1 LKLAARK
8 LRIPDVPVMIAAG
21 WSEARKRAYTIADN
35 KLTLNGGWDQELLAL
50 EFGEL
55 EVLGFDLDLVDFSEE
70 ERASLAAQMNEK
82 LTDPDVVPDLPSN
95 PVSRP
100 GGLWVLGSHRLICG
114 DSTLGR
120 DTARLLGQVKPHLMV
135 TDPPYGV
142 SYDPAWRKRAGV
154 TLNDKKLGAKA
165 GRVHAASHRLAA
177 TLQAWE
183 HSIYSVVIF

>member
-70 ERASLAAQMNEK
+70 ERASLA
-82 LTDPDVVPDLPSN
+82 
-95 PVSRP
+95 
-100 GGLWVLGSHRLICG
+100 
-114 DSTLGR
+114 
-120 DTARLLGQVKPHLMV
+120 
-135 TDPPYGV
+135 
-142 SYDPAWRKRAGV
+142 
-154 TLNDKKLGAKA
+154 
-165 GRVHAASHRLAA
+165 
-177 TLQAWE
+177 
-183 HSIYSVVIF
+183 